1 MVGGELGVIGNI
13 HGKVE
18 VYMSNT
24 MTAGDTN
31 TDLPLE
37 DQIQVLEQQHCD
49 LDAAL
54 REEEARPLPN
64 SLEISDLKRKKLAV
78 KDQLA
83 ELTGTE

>member
-1 MVGGELGVIGNI
+1 
-13 HGKVE
+13 
-18 VYMSNT
+18 MSNT
-24 MTAGDTN
+24 TTEGATAGD
-31 TDLPLE
+31 LSLE
-37 DQIQVLEQQHCD
+37 DQIQILQQQHCD

-83 ELTGTE
+83 QLTGTE

>member
-1 MVGGELGVIGNI
+1 
-13 HGKVE
+13 
-18 VYMSNT
+18 MSNT
-24 MTAGDTN
+24 MTEGVTAGD
-31 TDLPLE
+31 LSLE
-37 DQIQVLEQQHCD
+37 DQIHNLEKQHCD

-54 REEEARPLPN
+54 REEEARPLPD